1 MVKLIRSDAL
11 LVFCLLAALLVGPMA
26 CQDDATRAA
35 EHFQRAEAYL
45 ASEDFDKAIIEYR
58 NVLQISPKDAKA
70 HYGLAKAYIGAKKLS
85 DGYWW
90 LSETVRLDPGN
101 VDARMEY
108 GEISRLG
115 EKFDEAL
122 QQADAVIEL
131 QPNNADAYLL
141 GARALIGLKRK
152 DEARKYFEK
161 AIEAA
166 PNDSIH
172 LARLAS
178 FLTGEGKRDEAEVL
192 YKKAVEVDPNF
203 VSLAAW
209 AGFLGADPKRQD
221 EAEAAYLAA
230 LEKAEPEE
238 LAKAYSMLGNFYYSR
253 KKFDKAEAI
262 LLEGIKKAPES
273 LDLVYLLARFYRMQG
288 QQEKAD
294 SMMEAATK
302 VKGDD
307 VEPYLRLSLYRYQNG
322 DFAGAL
328 AAAEQAI
335 AVNPEDKTAR
345 LRKAELL
352 IEKGYR
358 DDAQEP
364 IAEGR
369 SIVDA
374 VLAED
379 PGSVEAAYIKARLS
393 LSEGDTASAVAG
405 LRQVVEKRPD
415 WAQAH
420 FVLGMA
426 LGREEDL
433 QGARVELA
441 RAVELDSSL
450 TAARKLLARVH
461 SQLGEYEFALEEGE
475 KALAQDPDDNELRTF
490 VAENLLRLKR
500 LGQAEDLLL
509 EVPVEKRDA
518 QTWFALGKVAKA
530 EKKIPESR
538 KYLEKADSMKP
549 GDPQILLMLL
559 GLDRA
564 DGRLAD
570 SKKRIAAALEA
581 NPENGRLVYLRGMLE
596 AFQGNADAAEKD
608 LRRSIELDPENLSA
622 YQALGSVISD
632 PGRRK
637 ELIAVYEKGVAE
649 NPRFKENLYLAI
661 GTLYEA
667 EGNFDKAI
675 ENYELSLKENPNVVA
690 AKNNLAFLISETGG
704 DLDRALE
711 LAQSAKA
718 GAPDDPNVADTLGW
732 VLYKKGIASAAITYL
747 QEAEA
752 AMPEG
757 SSSRPVVQYH
767 LALAHEANGDTAQA
781 RAEVEKALETFAG
794 YEKAFREKQGSLP
807 PQPAW
812 VAQAR
817 ALQARLSGADAG

>member
-1 MVKLIRSDAL
+1 MGKLIRSDVL
-11 LVFCLLAALLVGPMA
+11 LVFCLLAALLAGPMA

-35 EHFQRAEAYL
+35 EHFERAETYL
-45 ASEDFDKAIIEYR
+45 ANEDFDKAIIEYR

-115 EKFDEAL
+115 EKYDEAL

-131 QPNNADAYLL
+131 QPNNADAYVL
-141 GARALIGLKRK
+141 GARALNGLKRR

-161 AIEAA
+161 AVEAA

-178 FLTGEGKRDEAEVL
+178 FLTGEGKRDEAEPL
-192 YKKAVEVDPNF
+192 FKKAVEVDPNF

-209 AGFLGADPKRQD
+209 GRFLAADPKRQD

-230 LEKAEPEE
+230 IEKAKPEE
-238 LAKAYSMLGNFYYSR
+238 LENAYSFLGNFYYSR
-253 KKFDKAEAI
+253 KNFDKAEAI
-262 LLEGIKKAPES
+262 LAEGIKKAPES
-273 LDLVYLLARFYRMQG
+273 VDLVYLLARFYRMQG
-288 QQEKAD
+288 QKDKAD
-294 SMMEAATK
+294 AMMEAATK
-302 VKGDD
+302 VKADD
-307 VEPYLRLSLYRYQNG
+307 VAPYLRLSLYRYQNG
-322 DFAGAL
+322 DFDGAL

-335 AVNPEDKTAR
+335 AVDPTDKTAR

-352 IEKGYR
+352 VEKGYR
-358 DDAQEP
+358 EDVQEP

-374 VLAED
+374 VLSED

-393 LSEGDTASAVAG
+393 LSEGDTAAAVAG

-426 LGREEDL
+426 LGREQDL
-433 QGARVELA
+433 QGARAELA
-441 RAVELDSSL
+441 RAVELDGSL

-475 KALAQDPDDNELRTF
+475 KALAQDPDDSELRTF
-490 VAENLLRLKR
+490 VAENLMSLKR
-500 LGQAEDLLL
+500 LSQAEDLLL
-509 EVPVEKRDA
+509 EVPAEKRDA
-518 QTWFALGKVAKA
+518 QTWFALGKVTRA
-530 EKKIPESR
+530 EKKPESR
-538 KYLEKADSMKP
+538 EYLEKADAMRP
-549 GDPQILLMLL
+549 GDPKILMSLL
-559 GLDRA
+559 ALDRD
-564 DGRLAD
+564 DGRLTD
-570 SKKRIAAALEA
+570 SEKRIAAAIEA
-581 NPENGRLVYLRGMLE
+581 DPENGRLFHLRGTLEMLR
-596 AFQGNADAAEKD
+596 GDPKAAEKD
-608 LRRSIELDPENLSA
+608 LLRSIELEPDNFGT
-622 YQALGSVISD
+622 YQALGAVITD

-649 NPRFKENLYLAI
+649 NPHSKENLYLLL

-667 EGNFDKAI
+667 EGNFEKAI
-675 ENYELSLKENPNVVA
+675 ENYESALKVNPNVVA
-690 AKNNLAFLISETGG
+690 AKNNLAFLIAETGG
-704 DLDRALE
+704 NLDRALE

-747 QEAEA
+747 EEAEA
-752 AMPEG
+752 ATPE
-757 SSSRPVVQYH
+757 SSPSRPVVQYH
-767 LALAHEANGDTAQA
+767 LALAHEANGDTEQA
-781 RAEVEKALETFAG
+781 RAEVGKALETFAS

-817 ALQARLSGADAG
+817 SLQARLNGADAG